1 MERMSLSRRFHC
13 ALLCSTLLLAA
24 VTAPPAQAQS
34 TRAHLIQSWVGPG
47 VNHPERQWK
56 LFDTPHFQIH
66 YYQGYEEFAR
76 FTAGVAESQVEQLA
90 SDLGVTLEKKI
101 PIFITE
107 DEFWNGFAE
116 PLRTRIV
123 LDPRFSLEP
132 QIGLQRFMLHELT
145 HILNFLA
152 VESNAPY
159 SRLSK
164 AAGLPSWFAEGLAQY
179 QAEFWAPEM
188 DRLLRLNYLNGT
200 LLTPAERDAF
210 ILLGRGADGYNEGY
224 ALVKFL
230 FDTYGREKMPILMNS
245 YRGQNISFAQAIQ
258 LTFGYSLIQ
267 LEAQWRDSLAQ
278 RYHDQLQHR
287 QEDIEAS
294 EALVPYQKSKTW
306 YQPRV
311 SPNGQWIA
319 YQRSGGYPTIRGQ
332 VYPILPL
339 KIAALPQLLAY
350 GAQEAQKAAE
360 QKSKNARSDN
370 AQAEQPNQPP
380 PIEPVPTENEDK
392 DPGPIDQP
400 PVPGPG
406 PRLQASLRE
415 SLSNWWEPNNDLKL
429 DDIESKI
436 TDHAVDFQW
445 RPDSQML
452 AYTTL
457 KAKSTGNSTQRVLL
471 QALKVD
477 KDQLLNDK
485 DPVEL
490 DPNTTLHSPTWHP
503 DGKHL
508 AVVAEEAG
516 RDRIVLYNTERRTR
530 EKELLLAPDLRQYRA
545 LQFSPDGEWLSFEG
559 FLPGQGQNLMRLN
572 VSTGELEQLTVPDT
586 HTTDRDVSYSHDGQ
600 SLFFNSTRT
609 GFSDLYRYDFDSRQ
623 LSRLSQVY
631 AGIRHPHPAA
641 DGYVYYTRHHAQGTS
656 LRRVKIDT
664 PTADALVKD
673 SFSSST
679 QGEILAQPVN
689 LTPLP
694 RLTFE
699 PYDYIPWIAPEVV
712 VPVVGRDE
720 KGDQLGFLAQF
731 NDYLNKQAVNLLLL
745 YGIASSRISFSTAYV
760 NRFFDTSFGVEVAD
774 SPTLSFTTDGSQFF
788 LQRDQHLSLFASR
801 PLFNAGSGDTF
812 ATDIE
817 RFATLEFM
825 VSRQSNLTT
834 ELGDS
839 VSTRQLR
846 EGFNNTLSLSF
857 SDDRSQGKSKGFAY
871 SFGVSGGTRLWG
883 SEYEFLSGNAEWRQ
897 YLPLWL
903 DHQFAYHLSGAALT
917 GEARP
922 ALLGGPPLSNLL
934 VLNFQNIVPL
944 RGFQIAQL
952 QGPLMAAGSFEYR
965 MPLLKPIVL
974 NLGPHYIKNLNLAA
988 FVDVGDA
995 WFSSRRAAFPHV
1007 GTGLELRSD
1016 MILNQ
1021 RNRFEMFFGVGKAI
1035 TSYSETGGAFDAF
1048 STRPLEFYGGFCNSF

>member
-13 ALLCSTLLLAA
+13 ALLCSTLLLAT
-24 VTAPPAQAQS
+24 VNPPAQAQS
-34 TRAHLIQSWVGPG
+34 TRSHLIQSWVGPG

-56 LFDTPHFQIH
+56 VFDTPHFQMH

-76 FTAGVAESQVEQLA
+76 FTAGVAESQVKQLA
-90 SDLGVTLEKKI
+90 KDLGVTLDKKI

-107 DEFWNGFAE
+107 DEFWNGYAE

-200 LLTPAERDAF
+200 LLKPEEREAF

-230 FDTYGREKMPILMNS
+230 FDTYGRDKMPLLMNT
-245 YRGQNISFAQAIQ
+245 YRGQNISFAQAIR

-278 RYHDQLQHR
+278 RYRDQLQHR
-287 QEDIEAS
+287 QEDIANS
-294 EALVPYQKSKTW
+294 EAVVPYQKSKTW

-311 SPNGQWIA
+311 SPDGQWIA
-319 YQRSGGYPTIRGQ
+319 YQRRGGYPTIRGQ
-332 VYPILPL
+332 VYPIQPL
-339 KIAALPQLLAY
+339 KIAALSQLVAY
-350 GAQEAQKAAE
+350 GEQETKKTADSQTKNKPTSE
-360 QKSKNARSDN
+360 ESPTKGWFENGFNPKS
-370 AQAEQPNQPP
+370 P
-380 PIEPVPTENEDK
+380 
-392 DPGPIDQP
+392 
-400 PVPGPG
+400 
-406 PRLQASLRE
+406 
-415 SLSNWWEPNNDLKL
+415 LKL
-429 DDIESKI
+429 DEIESEI

-457 KAKSTGNSTQRVLL
+457 KANSTGNSTQRILL
-471 QALKVD
+471 QSLSHK
-477 KDQLLNDK
+477 KGQLVTHK

-490 DPNTTLHSPTWHP
+490 DAKATLHSPTWHP
-503 DGKHL
+503 EGLQL
-508 AVVAEEAG
+508 AAVAEEAG
-516 RDRIVLYNTERRTR
+516 RDRIVLYDTQTLQRTQ
-530 EKELLLAPDLRQYRA
+530 ELLLAPDLRQYRA
-545 LQFSPDGEWLSFEG
+545 LQFSPDGEWLSFEA
-559 FLPGQGQNLMRLN
+559 FLPGQGQNLMRLHLK
-572 VSTGELEQLTVPDT
+572 TGVLEQLTVPDT
-586 HTTDRDVSYSHDGQ
+586 QTSDREPTYSSDGE
-600 SLFFNSTRT
+600 SLFFSSTRT
-609 GFSDLYRYDFDSRQ
+609 GFSDLYRYDLNTRQ
-623 LSRLSQVY
+623 INRLSQVY
-631 AGIRHPHPAA
+631 AGIRFPQSAA
-641 DGYVYYTRHHAQGTS
+641 DGYVYYIRHHAEGTS
-656 LRRVKIDT
+656 LRRVKPSDQ
-664 PTADALVKD
+664 PKD
-673 SFSSST
+673 SFSSNT
-679 QGEILAQPVN
+679 QGEILTQPVN

-694 RLTFE
+694 KLSFE
-699 PYDYIPWIAPEVV
+699 SYDYIPWIAPEVV

-774 SPTLSFTTDGSQFF
+774 SPTLSFTTDGSQYF
-788 LQRDQHLSLFASR
+788 LQRDQHISLFASR

-817 RFATLEFM
+817 RFASLEFM

-839 VSTRQLR
+839 ISTRQLR
-846 EGFNNTLSLSF
+846 EGFNNTLALSF
-857 SDDRSQGKSKGFAY
+857 SDDRSQGKSKGFTY
-871 SFGVSGGTRLWG
+871 SFGISGGNRLWG

-897 YLPLWL
+897 YVPLWF
-903 DHQFAYHLSGAALT
+903 DHQFAYQLSGAALT
-917 GEARP
+917 GESRP
-922 ALLGGPPLSNLL
+922 SLLGGPPLSNML

-965 MPLLKPIVL
+965 VPLLKPIVF

-995 WFSSRRAAFPHV
+995 WYNTKRAAFPHV
-1007 GTGLELRSD
+1007 GAGVELRTD

-1021 RNRFEMFFGVGKAI
+1021 RNRFEMFFGMGKAI
-1035 TSYSETGGAFDAF
+1035 TSYSATGGAFDAF
-1048 STRPLEFYGGFCNSF
+1048 SARPVEFYGGFTNSF